1 MPAFTLPMMDGHTPE
16 IEGESEQLRAFLA
29 PFGDRDIAMRIGSES
44 IIGSEGALMITQ
56 GERYPHRGGWMQ
68 GMRYLWLGDHGHPIA
83 ALNLTRIRQGQRTQT
98 IASNIY
104 VDPVHRRRGLASLL
118 LDRAQQDYP
127 SLQAD
132 SSLTELGA
140 ALLGYSKPPAQET
153 QFKRPSP

>member
-1 MPAFTLPMMDGHTPE
+1 MPAFTLPMLDGHVPE
-16 IEGESEQLRAFLA
+16 IDGESEQLRAFLA
-29 PFGDRDIAMRIGSES
+29 PFGDRNIAMRIGNET

-56 GERYPHRGGWMQ
+56 GERYPHRVGLTQ

-83 ALNLTRIRQGQRTQT
+83 ALNLTRIRQGQGTQT

-104 VDPVHRRRGLASLL
+104 VDPAHRRRGLASLL
-118 LDRAQQDYP
+118 LGRAQQDYP

-140 ALLGYSKPPAQET
+140 ALLGHSNPPVKEIN
-153 QFKRPSP
+153 FKRPSP